1 MSINKHNYETYFLL
15 LVDGELNAREQEE
28 VMLFVDANPDLAPE
42 LEAIYATKLPSDD
55 IFFYPNKQRL
65 LKEVGSSISLENY
78 ESWFCAFVDKE
89 LTKEETAAVELFVLQ
104 HPSLQEEFLSLQQAV
119 LPVENIVFE
128 NKELLY
134 RKESKKVVLI
144 PYIRRMAIAAIFIT
158 ALFSVWF
165 VTKNTN
171 ANSDAIVA
179 GNNGSAN
186 KPSKSIIT
194 ERSSFSPTNEKNNE
208 ARVTE
213 NNLVRS
219 INTGTYKIE
228 KVDVKTGT
236 NSSNE
241 QELAQ
246 VSAPKNNVEQ
256 TVSEGVHT
264 PIASTET
271 VSRAH
276 ETAIAKVETEPQ
288 EMEMHQQAE
297 KVSYKEIDTDD
308 NNKSL
313 YVGAIEINKDKLRG
327 FLRKAGSIFKSK
339 AKQEEDKTD
348 TSPQQ
353 LK

>member
-28 VMLFVDANPDLAPE
+28 VMLFVDANPDLVTE
-42 LEAIYATKLPSDD
+42 LEALYATKLPPDD
-55 IFFYPNKQRL
+55 IFFYPNKQGL
-65 LKEVGSSISLENY
+65 IKEIGNSISLENY
-78 ESWFCAFVDKE
+78 ESWFCAYVDKE
-89 LTKEETAAVELFVLQ
+89 LTKEEIAAVELFVLQ
-104 HPSLQEEFLSLQQAV
+104 HPSLQEEFLSLQQTV
-119 LPVENIVFE
+119 LPIENIVFE
-128 NKELLY
+128 NKEILY

-144 PYIRRMAIAAIFIT
+144 PYIRRIAIAAVFIA

-165 VTKNTN
+165 ISKNTN
-171 ANSDAIVA
+171 ANTDAIVA
-179 GNNGSAN
+179 GNTSSGN
-186 KPSKSIIT
+186 KSIKSGIT
-194 ERSSFSPTNEKNNE
+194 AQSSFAPTNEKNNI
-208 ARVTE
+208 ASVTE

-219 INTGTYKIE
+219 INTSIHKVE
-228 KVDVKTGT
+228 KDDAKTSII
-236 NSSNE
+236 SSNE

-246 VSAPKNNVEQ
+246 VSVPKNNAEQ
-256 TVSEGVHT
+256 IVSEGLRT
-264 PIASTET
+264 PITSTET

-276 ETAIAKVETEPQ
+276 ETAIAKAETEPQ
-288 EMEMHQQAE
+288 ETEMHQLAE

-348 TSPQQ
+348 TSPQR